1 MFDHARGMPTLTTPR
16 LRLRP
21 MTHADADDLFTV
33 FGDPVVVRYL
43 NRPPLPTTAD
53 ARALIDRAAAEF
65 AAGTALR
72 IGLVLSD
79 EDRVIGTGNLL
90 HFDWPSQRAEVGY
103 VLAQPHWGK
112 GLAGEAT
119 AALIEYGFGTL
130 GLHRLEA
137 ELDPRNDASARVLDR
152 LGHRPAGF
160 CPGRPPSGT
169 LHRRRRGLRLPNHG
183 SAPGRV
189 AGAKSRRSQRNWA
202 IRSTE

>member
-1 MFDHARGMPTLTTPR
+1 MFDHARGIPTLTTPR

-43 NRPPLPTTAD
+43 NRPPLATTAD

-72 IGLVLSD
+72 IGLVFPD
-79 EDRVIGTGNLL
+79 QDRVIGTGNLL
-90 HFDWPSQRAEVGY
+90 HFDWPSRRAEVGY

-152 LGHRPAGF
+152 LGFAREGLLRERCIVGDEVSDSLIMGLLQAEWLARPS
-160 CPGRPPSGT
+160 PPQ
-169 LHRRRRGLRLPNHG
+169 LRGAL
-183 SAPGRV
+183 
-189 AGAKSRRSQRNWA
+189 
-202 IRSTE
+202 